1 MAEFSLRPLDFS
13 EDRVQLL
20 RLTLARR
27 RPLSYRNQSIDLLRK
42 SMDWFL
48 YDNSLRLERVNM
60 QVALVAR
67 QRYVDAVGESEKD
80 GQIAGESCS

>member
-1 MAEFSLRPLDFS
+1 
-13 EDRVQLL
+13 
-20 RLTLARR
+20 
-27 RPLSYRNQSIDLLRK
+27 
-42 SMDWFL
+42 MDWFL
-48 YDNSLRLERVNM
+48 YDNGLRLERVNM

>member
-27 RPLSYRNQSIDLLRK
+27 RPLSYRNQSIDFLRK
-42 SMDWFL
+42 SMDRFL
-48 YDNSLRLERVNM
+48 YDNGLRHERVESLRKIKPIQLFP
-60 QVALVAR
+60 
-67 QRYVDAVGESEKD
+67 KK
-80 GQIAGESCS
+80 I